1 MIAREKQVGRAAD
14 IDEVELGQAERW
26 GRGAGG
32 RCNTPGDCHQL
43 SNGFELK
50 HGILSD
56 DEGVKVKPM
65 EMSPNL
71 NLNIAPLLYI

>member
-1 MIAREKQVGRAAD
+1 MDRNEISHDPRH
-14 IDEVELGQAERW
+14 
-26 GRGAGG
+26 
-32 RCNTPGDCHQL
+32 CNTPGVYHQL

-56 DEGVKVKPM
+56 GEDAKVQPI

-71 NLNIAPLLYI
+71 NLDIAPLLYI